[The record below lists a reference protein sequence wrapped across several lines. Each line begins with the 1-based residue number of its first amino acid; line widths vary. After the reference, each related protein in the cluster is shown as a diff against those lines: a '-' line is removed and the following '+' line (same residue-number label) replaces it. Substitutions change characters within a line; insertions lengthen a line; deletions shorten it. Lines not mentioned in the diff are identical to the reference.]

1 MAVTPNTDVYLL
13 KCPLELDNANQINF
27 ANTTAQ
33 FNYFYSL
40 PKIECENFTYQRK
53 DSIIRFPAH
62 IDSILE
68 YNYVMYRNTSYGDKW
83 FYAFVT
89 DMQYINDNMTA
100 ITIKTDVWQTWCFGL
115 SFKKSFV
122 EREHVANDTIGLH
135 TVPENIQYGDY
146 ICNNE
151 YIYHAG
157 SGSDGDMP
165 VTKVYVC
172 MQTTHDFGV
181 SSTNEKI
188 YNGVYQGAFVFAFKY
203 NLSGLQDIQ
212 TVLMNL
218 DALGKG
224 DTVVSLFLVPAD
236 IATWFTETI
245 PLKDK
250 DGNQTGTVTAYTP
263 TASWTPKLMH
273 LVGLDINTTINGYTP
288 KNKKLFVAPYNY
300 IQVSNHVGQGA
311 EFNYEDF
318 TNPLHVDFNVFGAFS
333 QGCSIITTPQ
343 QYKKVSFNGIWN
355 YVDYSVVCAKYPQLS
370 WLSDYYLNWQAQN
383 GVNLA
388 VQATQSAIQFGL
400 STAGIATGRNT
411 EAGFSINNL
420 LEDVTSIALQDRQAK
435 LVPDNLKGNVSAG
448 DVIYSMDQYGFSYRQ
463 MSIKAEYAKIV
474 DSYFDV
480 FGYKIN
486 ETKIPQFTSRSNWNY
501 VRTKGIAIESDM
513 PQKDLQEIKDMF
525 NAGVTMWHNPAT
537 FLDYSQS
544 NNIV

>member
-13 KCPLELDNANQINF
+13 KSPLELDNANQINF
-27 ANTTAQ
+27 ANATAQ
-33 FNYFYSL
+33 YNYFASL
-40 PKIECENFTYQRK
+40 PKIEAENFTYQRK

-62 IDSILE
+62 IDTLLE
-68 YNYVMYRNTSYGDKW
+68 YNYVMYRNTNYGSKW
-83 FYAFVT
+83 FYAYIT
-89 DMQYINDNMTA
+89 DMTYINDNMTA

-122 EREHVANDTIGLH
+122 EREHVAIDTIGLH

-146 ICNNE
+146 ICNAE
-151 YIYHAG
+151 YNYNSG
-157 SGSDGDMP
+157 SGYDGDVVSP
-165 VTKVYVC
+165 KVYVC
-172 MQTTHDFGV
+172 MQTTHNFGV
-181 SSTNEKI
+181 STTNEKI
-188 YNGVYQGAFVFAFKY
+188 FNGIFQGAFVFAFKY
-203 NLSGLQDIQ
+203 NLAGLQDMQ

-224 DTVVSLFLVPAD
+224 DTVVSLFLVPTD
-236 IATWFTETI
+236 ISSWTSITI

-250 DGNQTGTVTAYTP
+250 DGNQTGTVGGYMP

-273 LVGLDINTTINGYTP
+273 LVNLTINTTIDGYTP

-300 IQVSNHVGQGA
+300 IQVSNHVGGA
-311 EFNYEDF
+311 SEYNYEDF
-318 TNPLHVDFNVFGAFS
+318 TTPSAPKFNIYGAFS
-333 QGCSIITTPQ
+333 QGCSIISTPMD
-343 QYKKVSFNGIWN
+343 YKKTSSTGTIQF
-355 YVDYSVVCAKYPQLS
+355 VDFGVVGGKYPQLS

-388 VQATQSAIQFGL
+388 VQATQSALQFGL

-435 LVPDNLKGNVSAG
+435 LVPDNIKGNPSAG
-448 DVIYSMDQYGFSYRQ
+448 DVIFSMNQYGFSYRK
-463 MSIKAEYAKIV
+463 MSIKSEYAKII
-474 DSYFDV
+474 DNYFTM
-480 FGYKIN
+480 FGYKVN
-486 ETKIPQFTSRSNWNY
+486 ECKIPQFTSRSNWNY
-501 VRTKGIAIESDM
+501 VKTKGVAIEATM
-513 PQKDLQEIKDMF
+513 PQRDLQEIKDMF
-525 NAGVTMWHNPAT
+525 NAGITMWHNPAT